1 MNGLSNNKLS
11 LTLTCYNIAENNR
24 DSEISMKK
32 NYFLY
37 LVLLIAPLCISA
49 PPAFAD
55 QTTPRID
62 SKQLANTT
70 VTPYLHKPIHPNE
83 NLIFCSTFQIVWDK
97 MAEKLRELGW
107 EALSLPANRLMEQYL
122 NESISGASDLSDDA
136 YLAMIGFGYEGIV
149 GKIKEALQAK
159 FNDVPSVD
167 LKCNPDD
174 LVAYAYLKKVLAFD
188 TKFEKIAEPINF
200 GGAKLISAFGIKKY
214 GTGDNYRKMGEQV
227 AVFDYKNDNNFI
239 VRLTSKSFDD
249 EIVIAKVA
257 PEATL
262 LATLDAVQSRISKN
276 NAVRLKTKDVLKIP
290 KFDFNIIHDYKDD
303 FRGSRVAKAGQTI
316 EFKLN
321 EEGAILKS
329 EAYMVRLTSCGAIP
343 EAPKLLVF
351 DKPFLVY
358 LKGKDAKE
366 PYFVMWIDNPGLL
379 LVE

>member
-1 MNGLSNNKLS
+1 
-11 LTLTCYNIAENNR
+11 
-24 DSEISMKK
+24 MKK

-37 LVLLIAPLCISA
+37 FALLIAAFYISA
-49 PPAFAD
+49 PTAFAD
-55 QTTPRID
+55 QKTLRID

-70 VTPYLHKPIHPNE
+70 ITPYLQKSIHTNE

-97 MAEKLRELGW
+97 MSEKLMELGW
-107 EALSLPANRLMEQYL
+107 EPLRLPANRLMEQYL
-122 NESISGASDLSDDA
+122 NEGISGASDLSEDA
-136 YLAMIGFGYEGIV
+136 YLAMVGFGYEGIV
-149 GKIKEALQAK
+149 GKIKDALQAK

-200 GGAKLISAFGIKKY
+200 GKTKLVSAFGIKKY
-214 GTGDNYRKMGEQV
+214 GTDDGYRKMGEQV
-227 AVFDYKNDNNFI
+227 AVFDYKNNNDFI

-276 NAVRLKTKDVLKIP
+276 SAVRLKTKDVLKIP

-303 FRGSRVAKAGQTI
+303 FSGSKVAKAGQTI

-329 EAYMVRLTSCGAIP
+329 EAYMVRLANCGKIP

-351 DKPFLVY
+351 DKPFLLY
-358 LKGKDAKE
+358 LKGKAAKE
-366 PYFVMWIDNPGLL
+366 PYFVMWIDNPELL
-379 LVE
+379 LSE